1 MTTCSKKTVTYAE
14 KQNFFSSMRTLY
26 TKHSVFKTLFIALIL
41 FCSAAFIAAQTNSTQ
56 PHTGSVLNLSCKND
70 RNEVFSAGNDGMV
83 IKWNTNNTGEHFQCS
98 DLPIHM
104 IAVHPSKEEIAVY
117 ETDGFS
123 VYRVSVWD
131 WSRKS
136 KKFTKSFNSAITC
149 LNYSAKGTY
158 LLVGT
163 ATMQGLNFFS
173 SETGY
178 SKNILSAS
186 TGAVTMAQTSNSEAS
201 LVVYS
206 PSGLLI
212 YYDLKKGVEK
222 TRFSVEPNLSN
233 PLLYSNNVFLAGIR
247 DDTVYKISA
256 TTGKNL
262 SSAKATNPFIVT
274 SPKDSELL
282 FIEKSDN
289 KYNVV
294 KLIDNQ
300 KLTLQALKTSEEV
313 TVAAKA
319 YDCFYLGT
327 KGGNIYRLDQTDNY
341 YLSDGGPISVSA
353 FKLIADFCTS
363 PNGSAFALT
372 DEKIIYIS
380 PDMETTAFVA
390 DNPGITNIAATNTTL
405 YAWSKD
411 SKDGIL
417 ALDISQLQYANAQ
430 GVQQKSFSK
439 IYTPSA
445 SIQELK
451 ICGNTMIVVEG
462 NSAVTLID
470 TNTNRQKN
478 RYTGTGYFDAI
489 LVNDTDL
496 YIGKTTATNPKYPL
510 IMIDTK
516 TGEIVSLGL
525 KADAIYNLLT
535 DGTTIYG
542 QMYSDSGS
550 SRNSS
555 LFSYQPSAK
564 RYRSLMSGSTGD
576 NTGFAILN
584 NNTIITDFGQQQISA
599 VNLNNTF
606 RSKITETTNVKKA
619 SVFNNVLY
627 LLNNNGTFSA
637 WNAVNYSLIGNF
649 TLDSDYGII
658 AVSQN

>member
-1 MTTCSKKTVTYAE
+1 MKTCSKKIVTYA
-14 KQNFFSSMRTLY
+14 KKLHFSSMNTLCNNN
-26 TKHSVFKTLFIALIL
+26 SVLKTLFITFIL
-41 FCSAAFIAAQTNSTQ
+41 FLSATCIIAQSFSTQ
-56 PHTGSVLNLSCKND
+56 PHSGSVLSLSCKND

-104 IAVHPSKEEIAVY
+104 IAVHPLKEEIAIY
-117 ETDGFS
+117 ETDEFS
-123 VYRVSVWD
+123 TYRVSVWD
-131 WSRKS
+131 WSRKT
-136 KKFTKSFNSAITC
+136 KKFTKTFNSAITC

-163 ATMQGLNFFS
+163 ATMQGLSFFS
-173 SETGY
+173 SDTGY

-186 TGAVTMAQTSNSEAS
+186 TGAVTMAHTSNSEAS

-222 TRFSVEPNLSN
+222 TRFSVEANLSN
-233 PLLYSNNVFLAGIR
+233 PTLYNNNVFFAGIR
-247 DDTVYKISA
+247 DNTVYKISA
-256 TTGKNL
+256 TTGKKL
-262 SSAKATNPFIVT
+262 SSATAVNPFIVT
-274 SPKDSELL
+274 SPKDSELI
-282 FIEKSDN
+282 FIEKVDN
-289 KYNVV
+289 KYNVE

-300 KLTLQALKTSEEV
+300 KVVQQALKTAEEATFAV
-313 TVAAKA
+313 KA

-327 KGGNIYRLDQTDNY
+327 KDGNIYRLDQTDNY

-353 FKLIADFCTS
+353 FKLISDFCTS
-363 PNGSAFALT
+363 PNGSAFALA

-380 PDMETTAFVA
+380 PDMENTAFIA
-390 DNPGITNIAATNTTL
+390 NNPGATNISATNTSL
-405 YAWSKD
+405 YLWSKD
-411 SKDGIL
+411 SKDSIQ
-417 ALDISQLQYANAQ
+417 ALDISQLQYNNIQA
-430 GVQQKSFSK
+430 VQQKSFSK

-451 ICGNTMIVVEG
+451 IFGNTMIVVEG

-470 TNTNRQKN
+470 TDTNRQKN
-478 RYTGTGYFDAI
+478 RYTGTGYFDAV
-489 LVNDTDL
+489 LVNNTEL
-496 YIGKTTATNPKYPL
+496 YIGKTAATNPKYPL

-525 KADAIYNLLT
+525 KADAIYNLTT

-542 QMYSDSGS
+542 QMYSDSTS

-564 RYRSLMSGSTGD
+564 KYRSLMSGTTGEA
-576 NTGFAILN
+576 TGFTILN
-584 NNTIITDFGQQQISA
+584 GNTVITNFGQQQISA
-599 VNLNNTF
+599 VNTANTF
-606 RSKITETTNVKKA
+606 RTKITEASNIKKA

-627 LLNNNGTFSA
+627 LLNSNGTFSLY
-637 WNAVNYSLIGNF
+637 NAVNYSFIGTF

-658 AVSQN
+658 AVSKN

>member
-1 MTTCSKKTVTYAE
+1 MITCSKKTVTYAK
-14 KQNFFSSMRTLY
+14 KQNFISSMNILCKT
-26 TKHSVFKTLFIALIL
+26 HSVFKTFFITLAFFLSAVCLF
-41 FCSAAFIAAQTNSTQ
+41 AQSTSTQ
-56 PHTGSVLNLSCKND
+56 PHSGSILHLSCKND

-83 IKWNTNNTGEHFQCS
+83 IKWNTNNTGEHYQCS

-104 IAVHPSKEEIAVY
+104 IAVHPSKEEIAIY
-117 ETDGFS
+117 ETDEFS
-123 VYRVSVWD
+123 TYRVSVWD
-131 WSRKS
+131 WSRKT

-163 ATMQGLNFFS
+163 ATMKGLNFFS
-173 SETGY
+173 SDTGY
-178 SKNILSAS
+178 SKNILSSS
-186 TGAVTMAQTSNSEAS
+186 TGAVTMAHTSNSEAS

-222 TRFSVEPNLSN
+222 TRFSVEANLSS
-233 PLLYSNNVFLAGIR
+233 PTLYNNNVFFAGIR
-247 DDTVYKISA
+247 DNTVYKISA

-262 SSAKATNPFIVT
+262 ASVQAVNPFIVT
-274 SPKDSELL
+274 SQKDSELI
-282 FIEKSDN
+282 FIEKADN
-289 KYNVV
+289 KYNVE

-300 KLTLQALKTSEEV
+300 KVIQQALKTTEEA
-313 TVAAKA
+313 TVAVKA

-363 PNGSAFALT
+363 PNGSAFALA

-380 PDMETTAFVA
+380 PDMENTAFIA
-390 DNPGITNIAATNTTL
+390 DNSGATNISATNTSL
-405 YAWSKD
+405 YLWSKD
-411 SKDGIL
+411 SKDSIQ
-417 ALDISQLQYANAQ
+417 ALDISQLQYNNIEA
-430 GVQQKSFSK
+430 VRQKSFSK

-445 SIQELK
+445 SIQSLK

-470 TNTNRQKN
+470 TDTNRQKN
-478 RYTGTGYFDAI
+478 RYTGTGYFDAV
-489 LVNDTDL
+489 LVNGSEL
-496 YIGKTTATNPKYPL
+496 YIGKTAATNPKYPL

-525 KADAIYNLLT
+525 KADAIYNLAT

-542 QMYSDSGS
+542 QMYSDNTS

-564 RYRSLMSGSTGD
+564 KYRSLMSGTTGEA
-576 NTGFAILN
+576 TGFTILN
-584 NNTIITDFGQQQISA
+584 GNMVITNFGQQQISA
-599 VNLNNTF
+599 VNISSTF
-606 RSKITETTNVKKA
+606 RTKIAEATNIKKA
-619 SVFNNVLY
+619 SIFNNVLF
-627 LLNNNGTFSA
+627 LLNSNGTFSLYSA
-637 WNAVNYSLIGNF
+637 ANYSYIGNF

-658 AVSQN
+658 SVSQN